1 MEKTQEEE
9 NKRIWNTLEELK
21 SKIEKWHIFIINHFN
36 KHLKSS
42 QKQTP
47 LFMTF
52 FHFLVLRLLYRML
65 KHLKQI
71 NVVIRILVIN
81 VEAYLAQ

>member
-1 MEKTQEEE
+1 MIFFPHKKSQKLKT
-9 NKRIWNTLEELK
+9 NLK
-21 SKIEKWHIFIINHFN
+21 TNFN
-36 KHLKSS
+36 KHLKRS

-47 LFMTF
+47 MFMTF

>member
-1 MEKTQEEE
+1 
-9 NKRIWNTLEELK
+9 
-21 SKIEKWHIFIINHFN
+21 
-36 KHLKSS
+36 
-42 QKQTP
+42 
-47 LFMTF
+47 MTF
-52 FHFLVLRLLYRML
+52 FHLLVFRLLYRML

>member
-1 MEKTQEEE
+1 
-9 NKRIWNTLEELK
+9 
-21 SKIEKWHIFIINHFN
+21 
-36 KHLKSS
+36 
-42 QKQTP
+42 
-47 LFMTF
+47 MTF